1 MKPIQNNFNTNMSQ
15 NNKSNSGNYNMG
27 MMKGNINNNPNMII
41 EEKNHKNN
49 NDASNFLLDQLDIGG
64 NAQIPK
70 PNNHNLLNMNHNMIN
85 SNINDPLSLN
95 IDKGMN
101 LGFHTNNRMFDL
113 INSNNNNLKKPGGII
128 DTKPVLNGRDKFAKS
143 MLAGM
148 KKKKLTQEEKKLKRE
163 HIESKL
169 ERLKKMLPNG
179 TYDEN
184 SNTNG
189 RKGMSSK

>member
-1 MKPIQNNFNTNMSQ
+1 
-15 NNKSNSGNYNMG
+15 

-95 IDKGMN
+95 I
-101 LGFHTNNRMFDL
+101 
-113 INSNNNNLKKPGGII
+113 
-128 DTKPVLNGRDKFAKS
+128 
-143 MLAGM
+143 
-148 KKKKLTQEEKKLKRE
+148 
-163 HIESKL
+163 
-169 ERLKKMLPNG
+169 G
-179 TYDEN
+179 TFY
-184 SNTNG
+184 
-189 RKGMSSK
+189 